1 MTLPDIA
8 LERLSL
14 GGEAVGRLPPEGEG
28 RPGRVVF
35 VAHGAP
41 GDRAVLDRI
50 KNEKSFARA
59 GIASLVAPGPD
70 RVEPRCPHFFRPG
83 RAPADVC
90 GGCDWQ
96 HLAYPAQIDAK
107 RNLLSETFQRIAK
120 IPRPNVLPTVG
131 ADSPEAAWR
140 YRNKVQVP
148 LARSGH
154 RVVAGFYA
162 PGSHTVVPFDDCPV
176 QDERSVAVVRAV
188 RGWAERTHLPLYD
201 ARTGRGGA
209 RHLLVRT
216 AARDVLVALVTTS
229 ERAPALSTFARDLKK
244 ALPFVTAVFHNV
256 NDREGNV
263 VLGPRWVH
271 LGGKDHLEE
280 SLLGLRFR
288 LSPGAFFQV
297 NHAMAEKLYG
307 LAVDMAAAGPA
318 DVVWELYAGVGAMGQ
333 LIARRAK
340 TVWAVEENHRAVRDG
355 IGSLALNGIDNLRFR
370 QGRCE
375 LVLARR
381 LLPDAPTVV
390 VLDPPRA
397 GCERTVLKAVMKAAP
412 RRVVY
417 VSCDPGTLARDA
429 AYLSTGGYLLQ
440 KSVPV
445 DLFPQ
450 TAHIESVSLFERK

>member
-1 MTLPDIA
+1 MTSLEIA

-14 GGEAVGRLPPEGEG
+14 GGDAVGRLPPEGEG

-35 VAHGAP
+35 VPYGAP
-41 GDRAVLDRI
+41 GDRATLAAV
-50 KNEKSFARA
+50 KNEKSFAR
-59 GIASLVAPGPD
+59 GWIAALPAPGPD
-70 RVEPRCPHFFRPG
+70 RIEPRCPHFFRPG
-83 RAPADVC
+83 VSPAAAC

-96 HLAYPAQIDAK
+96 HLAYGAQTDAK
-107 RNLLSETFQRIAK
+107 QKLLVETFQRLAK
-120 IPRPNVLPTVG
+120 IPRPAVTPTVG
-131 ADSPEAAWR
+131 ADAPEKAWR

-148 LARSGH
+148 LARVGD
-154 RVVAGFYA
+154 RVTAGFYA
-162 PGSHTVVPFDDCPV
+162 AGSHTVVPFDDCPV
-176 QDERSVAVVRAV
+176 QDDRSVAVVRAV
-188 RGWAERTHLPLYD
+188 RGWAERVRLPID
-201 ARTGRGGA
+201 SARGGRGGA

-229 ERAPALSTFARDLKK
+229 ERLSALSTFAKDLKK
-244 ALPFVTAVFHNV
+244 ACPFVTSVFQNV

-263 VLGPRWVH
+263 VLGPRWNH

-280 SLLGLRFR
+280 TLLGLRFR

-297 NHAMAEKLYG
+297 NPAMAEKLYT
-307 LAVDMAAAGPA
+307 LAVDMAAPGPD

-333 LIARRAK
+333 LMARRAK
-340 TVWAVEENHRAVRDG
+340 IVWAVEENHRAVRDG
-355 IGSLALNGIDNLRFR
+355 IESLALNGIENLRFR

-390 VLDPPRA
+390 LLDPPRA
-397 GCERTVLKAVMKAAP
+397 GCEREVLKAVMKAAP

-429 AYLSTGGYLLQ
+429 AYLSTGGYRLQ
-440 KSVPV
+440 RSVPV

-450 TAHIESVSLFERK
+450 TAHIESVSLFEKK

>member
-1 MTLPDIA
+1 VTLPPIA

-14 GGEAVGRLPPEGEG
+14 GGDAVGRLPPEGEN

-35 VAHGAP
+35 VPHGAP
-41 GDRAVLDRI
+41 GDRAALTHVT
-50 KNEKSFARA
+50 NEKSFAR
-59 GIASLVAPGPD
+59 GWIASLETPGPS

-83 RAPADVC
+83 QNPAAVC

-96 HLAYPAQIDAK
+96 HLAYPAQTEAK
-107 RNLLSETFQRIAK
+107 QALLTETYQRIAK

-131 ADSPEAAWR
+131 ADTSEGAWR

-148 LARSGH
+148 LARAGD

-176 QDERSVAVVRAV
+176 QDTRSVAVVRAV
-188 RGWAERTHLPLYD
+188 RGWAERARLPLYD
-201 ARTGRGGA
+201 ARGGRGGA

-229 ERAPALSTFARDLKK
+229 QSLPALSTFARDLKK
-244 ALPFVTAVFHNV
+244 ACPFVTAVFQNV

-263 VLGPRWVH
+263 VLGPRWNH
-271 LGGKDHLEE
+271 LGGKDHLEDA
-280 SLLGLRFR
+280 LLGLRFR

-307 LAVDMAAAGPA
+307 LAVDMAAAGPD
-318 DVVWELYAGVGAMGQ
+318 DVVWELYAGVGAMGM
-333 LIARRAK
+333 LMARTAK

-355 IGSLALNGIDNLRFR
+355 IESLALNGIENLRFR
-370 QGRCE
+370 QGQCE

-381 LLPDAPTVV
+381 LLPESPTVV

-397 GCERTVLKAVMKAAP
+397 GCERSVLKAVMKAAP

-429 AYLSTGGYLLQ
+429 AYLSTGGYLLRQ
-440 KSVPV
+440 SVPV